1 MKITYKFFL
10 NTEKGNGVKFPLYV
24 RFTIGRVSAKR
35 SLGFSLSQKEWNP
48 DKEESKLLTVNQKIN
63 SIKSKLFELQFE
75 LQKNGKEISAQE
87 LADLIFGKSSL
98 DTFLIQFFEE
108 YAKHA
113 LEIKNL
119 NRGTYQQYIT
129 CLNALRQYLQG
140 STGKSD
146 INIRKPDLAFVE
158 GFDAFLHQK
167 GIGINTVGNKYHKK
181 LKTVFIS
188 ALKKGLIQ
196 ISPYALFKIR
206 FETTHRQYLTDQEL
220 IKIRK
225 VEFHGNVSLEKVRDM
240 FLFSCY
246 TGLRFSD
253 AIDLGMNQILVN
265 DGYSSIYR
273 PQNKTGETLSI
284 PLIPEA
290 VEIINQYDT
299 PERIITNKVFPKI
312 SNQKFNVFLKTI
324 ADLANLE
331 KELTHHIARH
341 TCATTLLNRG
351 VSIDIVSKYLGH
363 SSTKPTRIYAKM
375 QDETM
380 KKEILRAFDKS
391 SIK

>member
-1 MKITYKFFL
+1 L
-10 NTEKGNGVKFPLYV
+10 V
-24 RFTIGRVSAKR
+24 
-35 SLGFSLSQKEWNP
+35 
-48 DKEESKLLTVNQKIN
+48 VNQKIN

-75 LQKNGKEISAQE
+75 LQKNAKEVDAHQI
-87 LADLIFGKSSL
+87 ADLIFGKTSL

-108 YAKHA
+108 YANHA
-113 LEIKNL
+113 LEIKKL
-119 NRGTYQQYIT
+119 NKGTYQQYIT
-129 CLNALRQYLQG
+129 CLTAIRQYIQE

-146 INIRKPDLAFVE
+146 INIRKPDLAFIE

-188 ALKKGLIQ
+188 ALQKGLIQ

-225 VEFHGNVSLEKVRDM
+225 VEFHGNLSLEKVRDM

-253 AIDLGMNQILVN
+253 AIDLGMNQILTN

-290 VEIINQYDT
+290 MAIINKYDST
-299 PERIITNKVFPKI
+299 ERKITNKVFPKI

-324 ADLANLE
+324 AELANLD

-380 KKEILRAFDKS
+380 KKEILKAFSKHT
-391 SIK
+391 IV

>member
-1 MKITYKFFL
+1 
-10 NTEKGNGVKFPLYV
+10 
-24 RFTIGRVSAKR
+24 
-35 SLGFSLSQKEWNP
+35 LSQKEWNP
-48 DKEESKLLTVNQKIN
+48 DKEESKLLAVNQKIN

-113 LEIKNL
+113 LETKNL

-129 CLNALRQYLQG
+129 CLNALNQYLQG
-140 STGKSD
+140 STGKFE
-146 INIRKPDLAFVE
+146 INIRKPDLAFIE
-158 GFDAFLHQK
+158 GFDAFLHQR
-167 GIGINTVGNKYHKK
+167 GIGINTIGNKYHKK
-181 LKTVFIS
+181 LKTVFNS
-188 ALKKGLIQ
+188 ALQKGLIQ
-196 ISPYALFKIR
+196 ISPYVLFKIR
-206 FETTHRQYLTDQEL
+206 FEPTHRQYLTDKEL
-220 IKIRK
+220 NKIRK
-225 VEFHGNVSLEKVRDM
+225 VDFHGNMSLEKVRDM

-253 AIDLGMNQILVN
+253 AIDLGMNQILTN

-290 VEIINQYDT
+290 MAIIYKYDT
-299 PERIITNKVFPKI
+299 PERKITNKVFPKI

-324 ADLANLE
+324 AELANLE

-351 VSIDIVSKYLGH
+351 VSMDIVSKYLGH

-375 QDETM
+375 QDDTM
-380 KKEILRAFDKS
+380 KKEILRAFDNQ
-391 SIK
+391 IENE

>member
-10 NTEKGNGVKFPLYV
+10 NTEKGNGVKIPLYV
-24 RFTIGRVSAKR
+24 RFTVGRVSAKR
-35 SLGFSLSQKEWNP
+35 SLGFTLTQKEWNP
-48 DKEESKLLTVNQKIN
+48 DKEESKLLVVNQKIN

-75 LQKNGKEISAQE
+75 LQKNAKEVDAHQI
-87 LADLIFGKSSL
+87 ADLIFGKTSL

-108 YAKHA
+108 YANHA
-113 LEIKNL
+113 LEIKKL
-119 NRGTYQQYIT
+119 NKGTYQQYIT
-129 CLNALRQYLQG
+129 CLTAIRQYIQE

-146 INIRKPDLAFVE
+146 INIRKPDLAFIE

-188 ALKKGLIQ
+188 ALQKGLIQ

-225 VEFHGNVSLEKVRDM
+225 VEFHGNLSLEKVRDM

-253 AIDLGMNQILVN
+253 AIDLGMNQILTN

-290 VEIINQYDT
+290 MAIINKYDST
-299 PERIITNKVFPKI
+299 ERKITNKVFPKI

-324 ADLANLE
+324 AELANLD

-380 KKEILRAFDKS
+380 KKEILKAFSKHT
-391 SIK
+391 IV